1 MKIVAA
7 VNAMVS
13 RPDLIGTSIMGMSP
27 SEFFF
32 LYNEKFKWSI
42 LETNDDLAIFLYT
55 GPETI
60 EDLAK
65 IEGNEYPEAWDHIQF
80 VRYSTREIGTKEAFE
95 TFSDLLKIV
104 KEKRFG
110 VGDALDEIIMTA
122 EWQKN

>member
-13 RPDLIGTSIMGMSP
+13 RPDLIGTSIIGVSP
-27 SEFFF
+27 NEFFF
-32 LYNEKFKWSI
+32 LYNGKFKWSI
-42 LETNDDLAIFLYT
+42 LESKDDLAIFLYT
-55 GPETI
+55 GAETI
-60 EDLAK
+60 EDLAQ
-65 IEGNEYPEAWDHIQF
+65 IEGDAYPESWEHIQF
-80 VRYSTREIGTKEAFE
+80 VRYSAREIGTKEASD

-104 KEKRFG
+104 KEKQFG